1 MKLPKI
7 FSIFALLSFSC
18 FFIVA
23 CKIGIP
29 REALMLPPESLKDR
43 QLQTRV
49 FETDEE
55 LQLLVA
61 SAAVLQDIGF
71 TIDESEVKCGVII
84 GSRDRNVTDAGEVML
99 SVLLSALFVPPSY
112 AKNQKVLASLVT
124 NPLDSKRIA
133 VRITFQHMVWDQH
146 GNMIKNERLN
156 EPEIYQ
162 DFFSKL
168 SKSVFLTAHEI

>member
-1 MKLPKI
+1 M
-7 FSIFALLSFSC
+7 LS
-18 FFIVA
+18 
-23 CKIGIP
+23 
-29 REALMLPPESLKDR
+29 PESLEDR
-43 QLQTRV
+43 ELQTRV
-49 FETDEE
+49 FETNDE
-55 LQLLVA
+55 LQLLTA

-71 TIDESEVKCGVII
+71 TIKESEVKCGVII
-84 GSRDRNVTDAGEVML
+84 SSRDRNVTDTGEVML
-99 SVLLSALFVPPSY
+99 SVFLAVFGVPPSY

-124 NPLDSKRIA
+124 KPLDNKRIA

-146 GNMIKNERLN
+146 NVIIKNELLN